1 MRRHPRIRAKGVGL
15 VFGQR
20 RSGARI
26 NRDGRVAEHGH
37 ASCARDS
44 PSQPHE
50 PTYGAEAHLR
60 LRVQNRLKFFYKV
73 LINLKIHLGSQR
85 SGSFQSKLLS
95 IP

>member
-1 MRRHPRIRAKGVGL
+1 MRRHPRIRAKRVCL
-15 VFGQR
+15 VSGQR

-26 NRDGRVAEHGH
+26 NRDGRVAELGH
-37 ASCARDS
+37 APCARDS
-44 PSQPHE
+44 SCQPHE

-60 LRVQNRLKFFYKV
+60 LRVQSRLKFFYKV